1 MKLKIRC
8 NFDVVKLLDHYFL
21 LSLLFVGCTSVEP
34 EKNTSISTEYATGF
48 SIEKKDA
55 YTIIT
60 INDIFPNSQKTFRY
74 VLSSNKGKIP
84 SNIVYDGFI
93 KTPVKRI
100 IATSTTHISYLE
112 ELNATATLVGFPETK
127 YISSST
133 VRKRIA
139 NNEITDVGKSNQLN
153 VERVLELNPDLIL
166 SFGVESIDNSL
177 DRFNKMGIATVFI
190 GEWNEHH
197 PLGRA
202 EWIKVLGALLQKSKL
217 SDSIFKNIKVKYN
230 EAKSLVSNLSHKP
243 SVIAGSIYQD
253 IWYLPGGKSY
263 LAKLLQDANAN
274 YLWSDNLNKGSLGL
288 SVESVLE
295 KGQNADYWF
304 APGQHTSYSVLNEE
318 HPLYS
323 KFKATQNNKIFTY
336 SKSVGVSGGVLF
348 FESGACKP
356 DVVLKDIIHHLYPEI
371 TKAYTPYYFLPLN
384 E

>member
-1 MKLKIRC
+1 M
-8 NFDVVKLLDHYFL
+8 
-21 LSLLFVGCTSVEP
+21 
-34 EKNTSISTEYATGF
+34 
-48 SIEKKDA
+48 
-55 YTIIT
+55 
-60 INDIFPNSQKTFRY
+60 
-74 VLSSNKGKIP
+74 
-84 SNIVYDGFI
+84 
-93 KTPVKRI
+93 
-100 IATSTTHISYLE
+100 
-112 ELNATATLVGFPETK
+112 
-127 YISSST
+127 
-133 VRKRIA
+133 
-139 NNEITDVGKSNQLN
+139 
-153 VERVLELNPDLIL
+153 
-166 SFGVESIDNSL
+166 
-177 DRFNKMGIATVFI
+177 
-190 GEWNEHH
+190 
-197 PLGRA
+197 
-202 EWIKVLGALLQKSKL
+202 
-217 SDSIFKNIKVKYN
+217 KYN
-230 EAKSLVSNLSHKP
+230 EAKSLVPNLSHKP

-336 SKSVGVSGGVLF
+336 SKSVGSSGGVLF

>member
-8 NFDVVKLLDHYFL
+8 NFDVVKLLDHYFF
-21 LSLLFVGCTSVEP
+21 LSLLFVGCTSIEP

-55 YTIIT
+55 YMIIT
-60 INDIFPNSQKTFRY
+60 INDILPNSQKTFRY

-112 ELNATATLVGFPETK
+112 ELDASATLVGFPETK

-190 GEWNEHH
+190 VEWNEHH

-202 EWIKVLGALLQKSKL
+202 EWIKVFGALLQKSKL
-217 SDSIFKNIKVKYN
+217 SDSIFKKIKVKYN

-263 LAKLLQDANAN
+263 LAKLRLGLRAIETETGH
-274 YLWSDNLNKGSLGL
+274 LPTEVTKLNKALTETAGGL
-288 SVESVLE
+288 KVV
-295 KGQNADYWF
+295 D
-304 APGQHTSYSVLNEE
+304 QHL
-318 HPLYS
+318 
-323 KFKATQNNKIFTY
+323 
-336 SKSVGVSGGVLF
+336 VGTID
-348 FESGACKP
+348 A
-356 DVVLKDIIHHLYPEI
+356 VLKQ
-371 TKAYTPYYFLPLN
+371 KK
-384 E
+384 